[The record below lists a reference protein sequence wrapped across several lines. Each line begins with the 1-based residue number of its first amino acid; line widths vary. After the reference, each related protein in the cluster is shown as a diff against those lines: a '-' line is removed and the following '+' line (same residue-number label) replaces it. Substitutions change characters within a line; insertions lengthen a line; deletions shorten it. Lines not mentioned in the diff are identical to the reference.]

1 MVTIEQLS
9 RWLITLEGLTLFGNI
24 RKHRTIQKFINLCE
38 TLLVIIDQDRTVKI
52 EQSPVISL
60 AQQRNL
66 ARAWAEFLEAL
77 FININPQK
85 PVIDWEAH
93 IVHLV
98 LEDENP
104 FTLALEHNA
113 PSQLP
118 QAMLALAKSDL
129 EKLQELASL
138 DTTLLAETVS
148 ALVNKPRE
156 AALRHADIISGPGDK
171 TSINMHPEHTWPQFF
186 APDQSW
192 SASIDAFG
200 RWIHTHG
207 AGMLGQHHAFIWKHR
222 HNASNSL
229 VAEEYL
235 SPVLNAD
242 TVSLDDLSGYDEQ
255 RSVVLENT
263 RRFVEGKAANNLLLY
278 GDRGTGKSAT
288 VKAVCRAF
296 EDRGLKLIEVRKRDL
311 MHFETIAE
319 TLSSRGL
326 KFVLFID
333 DLSFEETDDTFTG
346 LKALLEGG
354 LERRPNNMVIYA
366 TSNRRHLVKE
376 RFADRPTTAMA
387 AEAQATGDVRAFD
400 TMQEQLSLADRF
412 GVTVVFTAPTQE
424 EYLAIVEAIA
434 ARRDLLPQGD
444 LARQQFRQN
453 ALRWERWFNGRS
465 PRTAQQF
472 VDWLSGGEGFPWD

>member
-9 RWLITLEGLTLFGNI
+9 RWLISIEGLTLFGNI
-24 RKHRTIQKFINLCE
+24 RKHWTIHKFINLCE
-38 TLLVIIDQDRTVKI
+38 TLLGIEI

-66 ARAWAEFLEAL
+66 ARAWAEFAEAL
-77 FININPQK
+77 FLDIDPK
-85 PVIDWEAH
+85 HPFIDWETH
-93 IVHLV
+93 IVTLV
-98 LEDENP
+98 LGDENP
-104 FTLALEHNA
+104 FTLALEHNT
-113 PSQLP
+113 PDKLP

-129 EKLQELASL
+129 DRLKELASI
-138 DTTLLAETVS
+138 DTNLLAETVS
-148 ALVNKPRE
+148 DLINIVHE
-156 AALRHADIISGPGDK
+156 AALSHVAIISEPADMNNSDRNFRAVSNPHHFWQQLLVP
-171 TSINMHPEHTWPQFF
+171 TQP
-186 APDQSW
+186 W

-200 RWIHTHG
+200 QWIHTHG
-207 AGMLGQHHAFIWKHR
+207 AGILSQHHAFIWKHQ
-222 HNASNSL
+222 HKISKSL
-229 VAEEYL
+229 MAEDYL
-235 SPVLNAD
+235 SPVINAD
-242 TVSLDDLSGYDEQ
+242 TVSLNDLSGYDEQ

-263 RRFVEGKAANNLLLY
+263 RRFVEGKAVNNLLLY

-296 EDRGLKLIEVRKRDL
+296 ADRGLKLIEVRKRDL

-319 TLSSRGL
+319 IISSRGL

-354 LERRPNNMVIYA
+354 LERRPSNMVIYA

-376 RFADRPTTAMA
+376 HFADRPTTAMA

-412 GVTVVFTAPTQE
+412 GVTVVFTTPTQE
-424 EYLAIVEAIA
+424 EYLAIAEAIA
-434 ARRDLLPQGD
+434 ARRGLLPQGD

-472 VDWLSGGEGFPWD
+472 VDWLSGGKGFPWE